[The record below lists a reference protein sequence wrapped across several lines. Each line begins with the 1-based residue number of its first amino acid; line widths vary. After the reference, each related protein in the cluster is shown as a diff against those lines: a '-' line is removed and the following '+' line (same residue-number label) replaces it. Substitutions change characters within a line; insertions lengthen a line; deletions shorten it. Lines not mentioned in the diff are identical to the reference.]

1 MKICPICSR
10 EYPANYIF
18 CDQHGSRLVDR
29 EPAPTPPPPQLAPR
43 PKLLITASDGAA
55 REFELPAS
63 AITIGKSEDNQ
74 LRIADGAIS
83 RKHAV
88 IEPNGGNL
96 VIKDLGSLNGIFV
109 NDQRVG
115 EQGQI
120 LRDGDLIEI
129 GRTKMI
135 FRSAPLPPP
144 EIAPIAAPMAAPRP
158 AERAVLPVWEAP
170 VLTYVLL
177 SSK

>member
-10 EYPANYIF
+10 EYPANYAF

-29 EPAPTPPPPQLAPR
+29 APTPAPPPPKLAPR
-43 PKLLITASDGAA
+43 PKLVITASDGSE
-55 REFELPAS
+55 REFVLPAS
-63 AITIGKSEDNQ
+63 AVTIGKAEENQ
-74 LRIADGAIS
+74 LRITDGAIS

-88 IEPNGGNL
+88 IEPNGSNL
-96 VIKDLGSLNGIFV
+96 MIKDLGSLNGIFV

-115 EQGQI
+115 DQGQV

-144 EIAPIAAPMAAPRP
+144 AIASSSFRSVAQTTVPATRIRP
-158 AERAVLPVWEAP
+158 
-170 VLTYVLL
+170 
-177 SSK
+177 